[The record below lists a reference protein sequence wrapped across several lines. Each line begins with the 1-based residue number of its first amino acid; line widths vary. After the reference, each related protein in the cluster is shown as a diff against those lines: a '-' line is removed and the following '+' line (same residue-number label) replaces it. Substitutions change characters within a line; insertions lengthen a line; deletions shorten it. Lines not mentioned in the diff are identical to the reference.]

1 MITCYTRNGELA
13 KARNLFNL
21 LPYKWNPVCC
31 NAMVA
36 GYAKNRQFDE
46 ARRLFDAMPAKDL
59 VSWNSMLTGYTRN
72 GEMRLG
78 LQFFEEMAERDVVS
92 WNLMVDG
99 FVEVGDLNS
108 SWEFFEKIPNP
119 NTVSWVT
126 MLCGFARFGK
136 IAEARRLFD
145 QMPIRNVVAW
155 NAMIAAYVQNCH
167 VDEAISLFME
177 MPEKNSISWTT
188 VINGYVR
195 MGKLDEARQLLNQ
208 MPYRNKPDQSTFACG
223 LSSCAHLAA
232 LQVGKQLHQLVMKS
246 GYATDLFVSNAL
258 ITMYAKCGSIS
269 SAELLFKDIDHFDVV
284 SWNSLIAAYA
294 LNGNGREA
302 LKLFHKMEVE
312 GVAPD
317 EVTFVGILSAC
328 SHVGLIDQGLKLFK
342 CMVQAYNIE
351 PLAEHYACMVDLLGR
366 AGRLEEAFQL
376 VRGMKINANAGI
388 WGALLGACRIH
399 GNLELA
405 KFAAE
410 KLLEFEPHKTSNY
423 VLLSNMQAEAGRWD
437 EVARVRRLM
446 KEKGAEK
453 QPGWSWIELQNR
465 VHAFLSEDPAHPR
478 AVELCHILRS
488 LTAHMRNTGDMPLEL
503 DVTKEVAGTS
513 HYNMQFQIPSLGL
526 ISMVEGPRALIP
538 RKSPQFQGKAPQ
550 VFMQCLAAGGE
561 TPPPCSSATAS
572 FHSPRNQRSKFMSGV
587 GTVKLLPKRRHFWLA
602 TLVAMFNPLIPL
614 WITSGYLDCQMV
626 VSPPQAMGQAADPPQ
641 SYYSLQVR
649 LLRCQSPHSLLIS
662 VRLRNKG
669 LIVALVLTVMTPH
682 PVIQA
687 VLLRIFLM
695 QTVFIHFLKNAIL
708 ELEAHEMKAV
718 ELLGNLGAWICS
730 NVDWWLICTYP
741 QAQFTMYIK
750 LAR

>member
-1 MITCYTRNGELA
+1 MKSSLKSVGEHGSYVFRHNLKITQLGKSGQIDEAIKVFQHMTHKTLISDARQLFDGMPQRNIVSWNSMIAAYLHNDRVEEARQLFDKMPTRDLYSWTLMITCYTRNGELA

-46 ARRLFDAMPAKDL
+46 ARRLFDAMPARDL

-208 MPYRNKPDQSTFACG
+208 MPYRNVAAQTAMISGYVQNKRMDDARQIFNQISIRDVVCWNTMIAGYSQCGRMDEALHLFKQMVKKDIVSWNTMVASYAQVGQMDAAIKIFEEMKEKNIVSWNSLISGLTQNGSYLDALKSFMLMGHEGQKPDQSTFACG

-351 PLAEHYACMVDLLGR
+351 PLAEHYACMVDLLG
-366 AGRLEEAFQL
+366 GQ
-376 VRGMKINANAGI
+376 GGI

-465 VHAFLSEDPAHPR
+465 
-478 AVELCHILRS
+478 LCHILRS
-488 LTAHMRNTGDMPLEL
+488 LTAHMRNTGDI
-503 DVTKEVAGTS
+503 T
-513 HYNMQFQIPSLGL
+513 
-526 ISMVEGPRALIP
+526 
-538 RKSPQFQGKAPQ
+538 PQK
-550 VFMQCLAAGGE
+550 
-561 TPPPCSSATAS
+561 
-572 FHSPRNQRSKFMSGV
+572 RNQKISFPYVAAISAAASAHLHFFNSG
-587 GTVKLLPKRRHFWLA
+587 R
-602 TLVAMFNPLIPL
+602 
-614 WITSGYLDCQMV
+614 
-626 VSPPQAMGQAADPPQ
+626 VS
-641 SYYSLQVR
+641 S
-649 LLRCQSPHSLLIS
+649 
-662 VRLRNKG
+662 
-669 LIVALVLTVMTPH
+669 
-682 PVIQA
+682 
-687 VLLRIFLM
+687 
-695 QTVFIHFLKNAIL
+695 
-708 ELEAHEMKAV
+708 
-718 ELLGNLGAWICS
+718 
-730 NVDWWLICTYP
+730 
-741 QAQFTMYIK
+741 
-750 LAR
+750 